1 MRDTQ
6 ADRVREFLQGI
17 RSMSWVDAGWQLNKL
32 SIGVVDIAKVTH
44 QYGAEKVIPRLL
56 NPSIGE
62 ADVIVVWAE
71 LSRYVDLT
79 LWLAKIDWLILSG
92 HPTEPTD
99 LDGLR
104 RVIADCR
111 EAGVKVWVR
120 SLGARPF
127 DAPNHAFDR
136 TNEAWSVLPSEWPA
150 WANVREVP
158 ACLEGE

>member
-1 MRDTQ
+1 MSSTTQ
-6 ADRVREFLQGI
+6 ADRVREFLQGVGDYLDFQLGWPPLGLP
-17 RSMSWVDAGWQLNKL
+17 RSVHIETQSDADTLIPGIITK
-32 SIGVVDIAKVTH
+32 SDSRPR
-44 QYGAEKVIPRLL
+44 VI
-56 NPSIGE
+56 
-62 ADVIVVWAE
+62 WAE
-71 LSRYVDLT
+71 LTGYVDFT
-79 LWLAKIDWLILSG
+79 PWLAKIDWLILSG
-92 HPTEPTD
+92 SATEPTD
-99 LDGLR
+99 LDDLR

>member
-1 MRDTQ
+1 MSSTTQ

-17 RSMSWVDAGWQLNKL
+17 WGMEVADFYARWPLE
-32 SIGVVDIAKVTH
+32 H
-44 QYGAEKVIPRLL
+44 P
-56 NPSIGE
+56 PSIR
-62 ADVIVVWAE
+62 VIDCQDMANQLAPCLGKSYRKPRIIWAE
-71 LSRYVDLT
+71 LTGYVDFT
-79 LWLAKIDWLILSG
+79 PWLAKIDWLILSG
-92 HPTEPTD
+92 SATEPTD
-99 LDGLR
+99 LDDLR